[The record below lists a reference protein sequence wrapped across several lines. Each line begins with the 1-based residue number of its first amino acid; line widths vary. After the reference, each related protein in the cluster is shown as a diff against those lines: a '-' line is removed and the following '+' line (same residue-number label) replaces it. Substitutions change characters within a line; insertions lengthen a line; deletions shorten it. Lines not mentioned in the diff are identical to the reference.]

1 MGRSTITLTC
11 YHTHYC
17 TISLS
22 LAWFGGYL
30 QRVTT
35 RYRQFFWKNI
45 NIHFCCWCL
54 WQQGI
59 SRICVVFLWIIVR
72 QAFLGRYIISL
83 FDYNRPTWIQA
94 VIAVFVEKVFLKKNL
109 NFNMQGETSIFILPH
124 KTSFWHFCQ
133 KGTLPSSVNME
144 VLPNIW
150 NRNSFLPTSL
160 YALRVHRLFQRRKL
174 YNWIYFTV
182 KVKLNSS

>member
-59 SRICVVFLWIIVR
+59 SRICVVFLWIIIR
-72 QAFLGRYIISL
+72 QTCLGRYIISL
-83 FDYNRPTWIQA
+83 FDYN
-94 VIAVFVEKVFLKKNL
+94 
-109 NFNMQGETSIFILPH
+109 
-124 KTSFWHFCQ
+124 
-133 KGTLPSSVNME
+133 GTLPGSVNME
-144 VLPNIW
+144 VSPNIW
-150 NRNSFLPTSL
+150 NRNTFRTTNL
-160 YALRVHRLFQRRKL
+160 YILRIHRQFQRWKL
-174 YNWIYFTV
+174 YNWVYLTV
-182 KVKLNSS
+182 KLKLNSS